1 MRLGRWSN
9 TDATASLTKM
19 SISLKHPHFRCLSV
33 LSWIILV
40 TLFEIQAYTHV
51 MLYSRNGRYALP
63 GSVARGG
70 FVRNWL
76 SGYGRVWACSRLHPS
91 WTDHTQNKWNHN
103 VYTFHG
109 LRLSIGVVL
118 DGEMKNINY
127 LIYTAVN
134 RLHCDSC
141 CHYKPLQS
149 SLHSRTCT

>member
-9 TDATASLTKM
+9 TDTTASLTKM
-19 SISLKHPHFRCLSV
+19 SISLKNPHFRCLSV
-33 LSWIILV
+33 LSWITLV
-40 TLFEIQAYTHV
+40 TLFEIQAYTHM

-63 GSVARGG
+63 GSAARGG
-70 FVRNWL
+70 FVKNWL

-103 VYTFHG
+103 VYTIMDWGFLLG
-109 LRLSIGVVL
+109 LCWMGRWKISTTW
-118 DGEMKNINY
+118 
-127 LIYTAVN
+127 YTAVN

-141 CHYKPLQS
+141 FHYKPLQS